1 MLKSVANPLFIRKNA
16 VDKSVE
22 MLWKKGCVFHI
33 IHTTEIW

>member
-22 MLWKKGCVFHI
+22 ILWIKGVFFHS